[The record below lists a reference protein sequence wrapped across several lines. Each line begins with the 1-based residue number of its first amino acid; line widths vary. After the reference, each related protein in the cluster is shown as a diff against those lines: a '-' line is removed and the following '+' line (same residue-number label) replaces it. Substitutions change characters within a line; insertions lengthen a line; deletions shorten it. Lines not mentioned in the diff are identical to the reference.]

1 MTMTIIVIMMVIMTV
16 TVIMIMVILLT
27 LFIVASAFV
36 NLRPFK
42 FYCCG
47 FLNLKLRAIGL
58 RIYGRNTILGFNGCA
73 IAVLD
78 IQYKFQLI

>member
-36 NLRPFK
+36 NLKPFK
-42 FYCCG
+42 FYSCG
-47 FLNLKLRAIGL
+47 FLNLKLPAIGL
-58 RIYGRNTILGFNGCA
+58 RMGEILFWDLMVILC
-73 IAVLD
+73 
-78 IQYKFQLI
+78 KFQLI